1 MQRFDNVPRLF
12 FPFLWVFW
20 KLFYAVLTTAHWI
33 LNRTCRIDIE
43 GHPEGRHIL
52 CGWHESIIPYSVA
65 YRRLPLRYLVIQ
77 NNAWFMPPIIW
88 LVRSRGAQSSIDI
101 SYSSFGKSTISKVTS
116 QLAAGESLLA
126 FPDGPSGPAHV
137 LDRSLLVVAER
148 SGAPIIPLRVETSMA
163 LVISW
168 PGTRRESRFPSAGC
182 GSDAAIRSLRCPAN
196 ARRQRGNCS
205 LPWALD
211 FTTPRL
217 TIPVW
222 RFHLICL
229 PTLCS
234 PSDSGEPTTRGSTPP
249 KQQQAEEKR
258 LGPSLS

>member
-1 MQRFDNVPRLF
+1 
-12 FPFLWVFW
+12 
-20 KLFYAVLTTAHWI
+20 
-33 LNRTCRIDIE
+33 
-43 GHPEGRHIL
+43 
-52 CGWHESIIPYSVA
+52 
-65 YRRLPLRYLVIQ
+65 
-77 NNAWFMPPIIW
+77 MPPIIW

-137 LDRSLLVVAER
+137 LDRTLLVVAER
-148 SGAPIIPLRVETSMA
+148 SGAPIIRYASRHPWRSLYPG
-163 LVISW
+163 
-168 PGTRRESRFPSAGC
+168 PGTRRESRFPSAGY
-182 GSDAAIRSLRCPAN
+182 GSDTAIRSLRCPAN

-205 LPWALD
+205 LPCALD

-229 PTLCS
+229 PALCS
-234 PSDSGEPTTRGSTPP
+234 PSDRGEPTTLGSTPP